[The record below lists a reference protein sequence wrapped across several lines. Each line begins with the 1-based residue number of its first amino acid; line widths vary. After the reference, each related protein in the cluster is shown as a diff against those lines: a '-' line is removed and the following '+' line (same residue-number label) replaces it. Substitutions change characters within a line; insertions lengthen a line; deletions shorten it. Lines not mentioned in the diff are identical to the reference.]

1 MKTKTAKQLI
11 KDIVKKEDKKISYSM
26 KLQESKV
33 DLLKS
38 LQSLTKRNID
48 ELLDI
53 LIDFKEVQ
61 KLENV
66 LKKEIE
72 IQKENKN
79 GMIQKEN

>member
-61 KLENV
+61 KLENE